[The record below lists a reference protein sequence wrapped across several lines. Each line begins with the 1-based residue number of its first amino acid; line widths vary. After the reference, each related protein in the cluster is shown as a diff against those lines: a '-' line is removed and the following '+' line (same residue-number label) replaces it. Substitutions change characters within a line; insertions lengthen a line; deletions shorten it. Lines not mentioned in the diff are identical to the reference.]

1 MEHYHF
7 EGQHPVGG
15 QKPESSQDRILMS
28 DLFHRTLSRHQDT
41 HFVEF
46 GKHPQR
52 TVGQHHLVWRH
63 LIKECAEGK
72 KFQDESRC

>member
-1 MEHYHF
+1 
-7 EGQHPVGG
+7 
-15 QKPESSQDRILMS
+15 MS

-63 LIKECAEGK
+63 LIKGCVEKKNVKMNQAAE
-72 KFQDESRC
+72 DTVL